1 MSTTHL
7 LPLLGGILSI
17 ILINIILSGDNA
29 VVIAMA
35 SRRLEARDRKRA
47 ILAGGAGAIG
57 LRVIF
62 TAIASLLLHVPL
74 LQAVGGVLLVWVAWR
89 LLNEGEGT
97 REIAAATTFWGAF
110 QTIVVAD
117 LLMSLDNILA
127 IGGAANGSVA
137 LLVFG
142 LIVSM
147 PIILLS
153 SALIARLMDR
163 YTWLSVAG
171 AVILTITAARMVA
184 DDRLVEERVHG
195 VEHLALAIFLGV
207 AFSAIAVLPNL
218 RRGRDAEPVPGD

>member
-1 MSTTHL
+1 MSTAHL

-35 SRRLEARDRKRA
+35 SRRLPPRERRRA

-62 TAIASLLLHVPL
+62 TAVASLLLHVPL

-89 LLNEGEGT
+89 LLNDDEGE

-110 QTIVVAD
+110 QTIIVAD

-127 IGGAANGSVA
+127 VGGAAHGSAA
-137 LLVFG
+137 LLIFG
-142 LIVSM
+142 LVASM

-153 SALIARLMDR
+153 SSAIARLMNR
-163 YTWLSVAG
+163 YGWLSIAG

-184 DDRLVEERVHG
+184 DDRIVESHIHG
-195 VEHLALAIFLGV
+195 SEHLALAIVLGV
-207 AFSAIAVLPNL
+207 TFSLIAVFPAV
-218 RRGRDAEPVPGD
+218 RRTTTEATSGD